1 MEIENFGLIKIYMI
15 GSNVPNFK
23 NPNNFKITPP
33 YCGEER
39 IAKSNIVD
47 SVQKFVDFSVGG
59 YFSRFD

>member
-1 MEIENFGLIKIYMI
+1 MI